1 MSTVDIA
8 LASFAWGIIVG
19 IIVHRGITTGH
30 WSIWPWPPAGGW
42 DEHYSLVMWLCYEL
56 NGERGDKGNE

>member
-30 WSIWPWPPAGGW
+30 WSIWP
-42 DEHYSLVMWLCYEL
+42 
-56 NGERGDKGNE
+56 